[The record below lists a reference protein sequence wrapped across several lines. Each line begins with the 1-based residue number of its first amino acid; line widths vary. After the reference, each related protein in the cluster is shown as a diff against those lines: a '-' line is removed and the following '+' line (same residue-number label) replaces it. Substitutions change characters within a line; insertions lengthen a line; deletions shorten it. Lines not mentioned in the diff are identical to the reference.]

1 MIEFFLISL
10 LWLTG
15 GLFAVSGFIIE
26 KKPNAKE
33 IFDKIIPAQGV
44 IGCILI
50 VLGLVGFVR
59 ILSMI
64 NFFFLWV
71 TLMFPI
77 LLIIVLG
84 IILGYGLINKYVLS
98 RNEAVRE
105 KGAMVQDT
113 LVRFQT
119 PVGWMSV
126 GFSLM
131 MLFVFLT
138 VQVHGRQMMQMFM
151 Y

>member
-1 MIEFFLISL
+1 MGQIFLISL
-10 LWLTG
+10 LWLAG

-33 IFDKIIPAQGV
+33 IFDKMIPAQGV

-50 VLGLVGFVR
+50 VIGLIGFIR
-59 ILSMI
+59 IFSTI
-64 NFFFLWV
+64 NFIFLWI
-71 TLMFPI
+71 TLLFPV

-98 RNEAVRE
+98 RNESVKE
-105 KGAMVQDT
+105 KGDRLQNF

-126 GFSLM
+126 GFSILM
-131 MLFVFLT
+131 LLVFLT
-138 VQVHGRQMMQMFM
+138 VQIHGQNMMRMFM